1 MKILRCAQDDKGVQ
15 DDKGDWVCTLDSIL
29 RRGRNDLCE
38 LFVTLHDFVFIGRLW
53 QRLLRKMR

>member
-38 LFVTLHDFVFIGRLW
+38 LFVTLHVLF
-53 QRLLRKMR
+53 LLKEDYGKNN